1 MRTSHLFLLT
11 PLHPFRDK
19 RSAHAA
25 PKWRSFNLSTD
36 CEGWRSHR
44 KQRWLKD
51 EFFRDPKNSKGKIRF
66 IPNIRDWDFF
76 RAKSKNPEKALI
88 FIVWNNFNSHAVA
101 VRYSLRR
108 RCVPLRY
115 IFSFNSLSIF
125 YFSRIKSVITSLLR
139 NSLRFSWWSPFVC
152 RSIIRGPRVPKRM
165 VYFRENLEHE
175 IRGYWWLN
183 PKVSVQV

>member
-1 MRTSHLFLLT
+1 MRSERSRVDAALLT
-11 PLHPFRDK
+11 HLVI
-19 RSAHAA
+19 
-25 PKWRSFNLSTD
+25 LSTENLLATQIISSKSEKTTVFD
-36 CEGWRSHR
+36 HDRNLPGILLLVHI
-44 KQRWLKD
+44 KPLKI
-51 EFFRDPKNSKGKIRF
+51 ELELRFRVVLK
-66 IPNIRDWDFF
+66 
-76 RAKSKNPEKALI
+76 E
-88 FIVWNNFNSHAVA
+88 FNSHAVA
-101 VRYSLRR
+101 VRNSLRR